1 MSSIRDG
8 VMFTLLESITSLE
21 DIWQEIGI
29 KEDQKGER
37 SNTVMR
43 HIQGTWEIYLLS
55 KLT

>member
-21 DIWQEIGI
+21 DIWQESGI

-43 HIQGTWEIYLLS
+43 HIQGNWE
-55 KLT
+55 T